1 MLSRPLV
8 GWAAGMVKI
17 PLITACR
24 PAVTRAVADQTAL
37 LSRRTELGFMRTS
50 RLGPLPLP
58 CHGTQAV
65 RVPGH
70 RWRLLANLV
79 RRRGRTGSG
88 REQAAVPEA
97 APLVA

>member
-8 GWAAGMVKI
+8 CWAAGMVKI

-50 RLGPLPLP
+50 RLTPGLFHAMELKRSA
-58 CHGTQAV
+58 CQAS
-65 RVPGH
+65 
-70 RWRLLANLV
+70 LAFACELV

-88 REQAAVPEA
+88 REQAAAPEA